1 MEGFTVCKAI
11 YPPEYL
17 RIWEGAPEWCY
28 TVSVDPAQA
37 LNVPIVPLGAMLT
50 AVYSL
55 TSRPPYSLAWL
66 NHMISTQDIM
76 DPDLLKKLV
85 LKNFCTIPAK
95 LLLQLAS
102 AFKERGLSDRS
113 GTFFY
118 QEHIHKIN
126 VPILVVA
133 SDQDAICPLKLYKKF
148 DTLNIDDDLQTHC
161 ISVTFT
167 GYGSYWN
174 GRWRLKY
181 ISYLNRIWLLLEWKT
196 EVEVYQLPYIIW
208 LLLEW
213 KTEVEVYQLPYII
226 WSTLRVR
233 ESYLLAVYSLT
244 SRPPYSL
251 AWLNHM
257 ISTQDI
263 MDPDL
268 LKKLVLKNFCTIP
281 AKLLLQLASAF
292 KERGLSDRS
301 GTFFYQEH
309 IHKINVPILVVAS
322 DQDAICPLK
331 LYKLPS
337 QDMAPIGM
345 EDGETTREEG
355 QHGISA
361 ATGISDLE
369 QVLQQKTF
377 TRSEIERLKAFLHSR
392 SNESSSRANLY
403 SSPSSKVA
411 LRQDLVLHNNATG
424 FLKSP
429 NTLIAPK
436 IANGF
441 TTPRSRGRPAMY
453 SMARTPYATSPSTF
467 TRKGITSSYGRE
479 EALTSSRSAFQHG
492 GKMALK
498 RRSSILDDDIGSG
511 VPLRR
516 TRQKANL
523 ALTRR
528 SFVRDGDIGSGG
540 PLRRTRQKANLLT
553 LRDKR
558 ELGYTAL
565 QQPDHASQKL
575 LLMNESEP
583 KIVKGAEKKR
593 DTSMHGSGS
602 VSGYANVPTKSTQ
615 TATKILQHLE
625 KMDLKEKSSGSTKSP
640 TKLTL
645 DMLHGKAFRSLE
657 KVDSPKLL
665 SYPHDNQTSK
675 SKAHGSEIRV
685 QGWKGDDEKAANIF
699 GNLDA
704 PASTALPGQP
714 FFYTTTTTGSGLFG
728 SSSLAVTST
737 TKNKSLA
744 SFFNVSN
751 GSQANTQASVA
762 VTPSVP
768 SLFGSGTTSIPTS
781 TSEGKYGNSTSG
793 PATSIFGSTWD
804 PEKSSRFYN
813 FGVSATPTPSGT
825 TSIPSSTFGTSHF
838 SSSAFTI
845 GTSSSFS
852 ISSMTAS
859 SDGKYGN
866 STSGPATSIFGS
878 TWDPTKSFRF
888 GTTYNFGAT
897 SPATTMIPQLLYI
910 SLCMDGMVEDCMQTP
925 TPVPAFGQT
934 SVALPPFTFDSGT
947 QPPFV
952 QLCPHPDWWPAKTNC
967 YQESVYNKH
976 GFGIAT
982 KIFPAFALKDGL
994 RHVPHYGLV
1003 LAGVAGL
1010 PSSVIGIDCPKYH
1023 LKDYRK
1029 GNEEEGSEVS
1039 YVGLQRMESIRCHFF
1054 NANDLD
1060 SKRSIWVSWNKVLTS
1075 KEKEGVRA
1083 FMLYKELMVALIELE
1098 NVDREN
1104 GFEYLLFG
1112 RIGEGVQRLKEVFQA
1127 FMRSEV
1133 NKHISVAFKFEQT
1146 SLASSLRRMPPSG
1159 IEFEQ
1164 WDHLLDSLEGLMLS
1178 PSEDRWIKEVPIKV
1192 NVHAWIG
1199 RINGLP
1205 TGGTF
1210 HVEGFRLRNL
1220 HVNGLGMQLEILLW
1234 E

>member
-1 MEGFTVCKAI
+1 MEGFTVFSI
-11 YPPEYL
+11 YPS
-17 RIWEGAPEWCY
+17 RVSKDWEGSTRMRAIQFRCTFASPFKRKTHSLLVIY
-28 TVSVDPAQA
+28 VDPAQA

-85 LKNFCTIPAK
+85 LKNF
-95 LLLQLAS
+95 S
-102 AFKERGLSDRS
+102 FKERGLSDRS

-196 EVEVYQLPYIIW
+196 
-208 LLLEW
+208 
-213 KTEVEVYQLPYII
+213 
-226 WSTLRVR
+226 
-233 ESYLLAVYSLT
+233 
-244 SRPPYSL
+244 
-251 AWLNHM
+251 
-257 ISTQDI
+257 
-263 MDPDL
+263 
-268 LKKLVLKNFCTIP
+268 
-281 AKLLLQLASAF
+281 
-292 KERGLSDRS
+292 
-301 GTFFYQEH
+301 
-309 IHKINVPILVVAS
+309 
-322 DQDAICPLK
+322 
-331 LYKLPS
+331 
-337 QDMAPIGM
+337 
-345 EDGETTREEG
+345 ETTREEG

-441 TTPRSRGRPAMY
+441 TTPRSRGRSAMY
-453 SMARTPYATSPSTF
+453 SMARTPYARSPSTF

-479 EALTSSRSAFQHG
+479 EALTSSRSTFQHG
-492 GKMALK
+492 GKMCFHALCHALK
-498 RRSSILDDDIGSG
+498 RRSSVLDDDIGSG
-511 VPLRR
+511 GSLRR

-523 ALTRR
+523 AL
-528 SFVRDGDIGSGG
+528 
-540 PLRRTRQKANLLT
+540 KH
-553 LRDKR
+553 R

-625 KMDLKEKSSGSTKSP
+625 EVDLKEKSSGSTKSP
-640 TKLTL
+640 PILTL
-645 DMLHGKAFRSLE
+645 DIAHSRELTSKGTE
-657 KVDSPKLL
+657 KVEDNGPTAEPLQKKCAFQMSVPEDDSFEIDDDDETQVLGESCKQETALAADIVANIFGK
-665 SYPHDNQTSK
+665 SESK
-675 SKAHGSEIRV
+675 DG
-685 QGWKGDDEKAANIF
+685 KGNDEKAANIF

-704 PASTALPGQP
+704 PASTALPGTPTNGISTTTTRTLAAIFSTSTPTPVIPSSVPTLVFGFGFATSTTPTISVAETGNTSVTNDKDLKSNSP
-714 FFYTTTTTGSGLFG
+714 FASTPFSTTTTTTGSGLFG

-737 TKNKSLA
+737 TKNQSLA

-768 SLFGSGTTSIPTS
+768 SLFGSGTTSIPS
-781 TSEGKYGNSTSG
+781 STSG
-793 PATSIFGSTWD
+793 TS
-804 PEKSSRFYN
+804 P
-813 FGVSATPTPSGT
+813 
-825 TSIPSSTFGTSHF
+825 F

-852 ISSMTAS
+852 NSSMTAS
-859 SDGKYGN
+859 LEGKYGN

-888 GTTYNFGAT
+888 GTTYNFGASATPTPSATT
-897 SPATTMIPQLLYI
+897 SPVVFGASSTRGSTKYSFGAGAGPPSSFSTPTQNQSPLTLVFGNSTSGPATSIFGSTWDPAKSSRFYNFGVSATPTPSGTTSIPSSTSGTSHFSSSAFTIGTSSSFSISSMTASSEGKYGNSTSGPATSIFGSTWDPEKSSGFGTNHMSMDGMEEDSMQTPTPVFDTSVDSMVAEDSHVFGTGATTNNYDDM
-910 SLCMDGMVEDCMQTP
+910 SMDGMVEDCMQTP
-925 TPVPAFGQT
+925 TLVPAFGQT

-952 QLCPHPDWWPAKTNC
+952 QLCPHPDWWPAKT
-967 YQESVYNKH
+967 
-976 GFGIAT
+976 
-982 KIFPAFALKDGL
+982 D
-994 RHVPHYGLV
+994 
-1003 LAGVAGL
+1003 
-1010 PSSVIGIDCPKYH
+1010 
-1023 LKDYRK
+1023 
-1029 GNEEEGSEVS
+1029 
-1039 YVGLQRMESIRCHFF
+1039 
-1054 NANDLD
+1054 
-1060 SKRSIWVSWNKVLTS
+1060 W
-1075 KEKEGVRA
+1075 
-1083 FMLYKELMVALIELE
+1083 
-1098 NVDREN
+1098 
-1104 GFEYLLFG
+1104 
-1112 RIGEGVQRLKEVFQA
+1112 
-1127 FMRSEV
+1127 
-1133 NKHISVAFKFEQT
+1133 
-1146 SLASSLRRMPPSG
+1146 
-1159 IEFEQ
+1159 
-1164 WDHLLDSLEGLMLS
+1164 
-1178 PSEDRWIKEVPIKV
+1178 
-1192 NVHAWIG
+1192 
-1199 RINGLP
+1199 
-1205 TGGTF
+1205 
-1210 HVEGFRLRNL
+1210 
-1220 HVNGLGMQLEILLW
+1220 
-1234 E
+1234 

>member
-1 MEGFTVCKAI
+1 MK
-11 YPPEYL
+11 
-17 RIWEGAPEWCY
+17 
-28 TVSVDPAQA
+28 
-37 LNVPIVPLGAMLT
+37 T
-50 AVYSL
+50 ARD
-55 TSRPPYSLAWL
+55 TQPPYQTTASKLRK
-66 NHMISTQDIM
+66 T
-76 DPDLLKKLV
+76 LLRRKK
-85 LKNFCTIPAK
+85 NPN
-95 LLLQLAS
+95 LLT
-102 AFKERGLSDRS
+102 KIVDR
-113 GTFFY
+113 
-118 QEHIHKIN
+118 
-126 VPILVVA
+126 A
-133 SDQDAICPLKLYKKF
+133 
-148 DTLNIDDDLQTHC
+148 
-161 ISVTFT
+161 
-167 GYGSYWN
+167 
-174 GRWRLKY
+174 
-181 ISYLNRIWLLLEWKT
+181 
-196 EVEVYQLPYIIW
+196 
-208 LLLEW
+208 
-213 KTEVEVYQLPYII
+213 
-226 WSTLRVR
+226 
-233 ESYLLAVYSLT
+233 
-244 SRPPYSL
+244 
-251 AWLNHM
+251 
-257 ISTQDI
+257 
-263 MDPDL
+263 
-268 LKKLVLKNFCTIP
+268 
-281 AKLLLQLASAF
+281 
-292 KERGLSDRS
+292 
-301 GTFFYQEH
+301 
-309 IHKINVPILVVAS
+309 
-322 DQDAICPLK
+322 
-331 LYKLPS
+331 YKLFGVVFGNRKPS
-337 QDMAPIGM
+337 
-345 EDGETTREEG
+345 ETTREEG
-355 QHGISA
+355 QHGNSA

-625 KMDLKEKSSGSTKSP
+625 EVDLKEKSSGSTKSP
-640 TKLTL
+640 PILTL
-645 DMLHGKAFRSLE
+645 DIAHSRELTSKGTE
-657 KVDSPKLL
+657 KVE
-665 SYPHDNQTSK
+665 DNGPTAEPLQKNCKQETALAADIVANIFGKSESK
-675 SKAHGSEIRV
+675 DG
-685 QGWKGDDEKAANIF
+685 KGNDEKAANIF

-704 PASTALPGQP
+704 PASTALPGTPTNGISTTTTRTLAAIFSTSTPTPVIPSSVPTLVFGFGFATSTTPTISVAETGNTSVTNDKDLKSNSP
-714 FFYTTTTTGSGLFG
+714 FASTPFSTTTTTTGSGLFG

-737 TKNKSLA
+737 TKNQSLA

-768 SLFGSGTTSIPTS
+768 SLFGSGTTSIPSSTS
-781 TSEGKYGNSTSG
+781 GTSPFSSSASTIGTSSSFGISSMTASSEGKYGNSTSG

-804 PEKSSRFYN
+804 PAKSSRFYN

-825 TSIPSSTFGTSHF
+825 TSIPSSTSGTSHF

-859 SDGKYGN
+859 SEGKYGN

-888 GTTYNFGAT
+888 GTTYNFGASATPTPSATT
-897 SPATTMIPQLLYI
+897 SPVVFGASSTRGSTKYSFGAGAGPPSSFSTPTQNQSPLTPVFGNSTSGPATSIFWSTWDPEKSSGFGTNHMSMDGMEEDSMQTPTPVFDTSVDSMVAEDSHVFGTGATTNNYDDM
-910 SLCMDGMVEDCMQTP
+910 SMDGMVEDCMQTP

-952 QLCPHPDWWPAKTNC
+952 QLCPHPDWWPAKTN
-967 YQESVYNKH
+967 
-976 GFGIAT
+976 
-982 KIFPAFALKDGL
+982 
-994 RHVPHYGLV
+994 
-1003 LAGVAGL
+1003 
-1010 PSSVIGIDCPKYH
+1010 
-1023 LKDYRK
+1023 
-1029 GNEEEGSEVS
+1029 
-1039 YVGLQRMESIRCHFF
+1039 
-1054 NANDLD
+1054 
-1060 SKRSIWVSWNKVLTS
+1060 W
-1075 KEKEGVRA
+1075 
-1083 FMLYKELMVALIELE
+1083 
-1098 NVDREN
+1098 
-1104 GFEYLLFG
+1104 
-1112 RIGEGVQRLKEVFQA
+1112 
-1127 FMRSEV
+1127 
-1133 NKHISVAFKFEQT
+1133 
-1146 SLASSLRRMPPSG
+1146 
-1159 IEFEQ
+1159 
-1164 WDHLLDSLEGLMLS
+1164 
-1178 PSEDRWIKEVPIKV
+1178 
-1192 NVHAWIG
+1192 
-1199 RINGLP
+1199 
-1205 TGGTF
+1205 
-1210 HVEGFRLRNL
+1210 
-1220 HVNGLGMQLEILLW
+1220 
-1234 E
+1234 